1 MVALDKE
8 PILDFTFMRLAP
20 DFELPSPILFIS
32 APFPAIDTSA
42 TFAVFL
48 GISMFSSVVGALRSR
63 C

>member
-20 DFELPSPILFIS
+20 DFELPSPFIS

>member
-20 DFELPSPILFIS
+20 DFELPSPIS